1 MNDEEIERKLRRFRI
16 VDPPATLQTTIVNT
30 TDGPLVSASAWMPTA
45 AALAAAILYCLSA
58 YERAVVRVNVDQ
70 AALAR
75 AANVELVARVL
86 GGGPQSLLV
95 ATTVVLLGIAS
106 TRALRRRDSV

>member
-16 VDPPATLQTTIVNT
+16 VKPPETLRATIVNR
-30 TDGPLVSASAWMPTA
+30 GSGRLVPASAWMPPA
-45 AALAAAILYCLSA
+45 AALIAATVLYWLSA
-58 YERAVVRVNVDQ
+58 YERAVVRVNVDH
-70 AALAR
+70 ATVAR

-95 ATTVVLLGIAS
+95 ATTAVLLDEPKEETS
-106 TRALRRRDSV
+106 R